1 MGFSLELTWKPKTLK
16 WAAENPLKHQPWL
29 RNRYTTLKFEDIQR
43 QKFVHDGFDSGQ
55 LSSFTTVSDVALV
68 EIVQV

>member
-1 MGFSLELTWKPKTLK
+1 MK

-29 RNRYTTLKFEDIQR
+29 RNRYTTLKFEDVQR
-43 QKFVHDGFDSGQ
+43 QKFVHDGFDSVQ
-55 LSSFTTVSDVALV
+55 LSSFTTVSDMALV